1 MHRPRNRQ
9 RRQCGFTLIESLVV
23 VGIAGVLSSMAYP
36 SLEGHLLR
44 ARRID
49 GVATLLQAQL
59 AQERLRANRAAFG
72 SLAEIGMRAT
82 SAAGHYALAANG
94 DTEGYEL
101 VATALGAQARDAACR
116 SLRLRSAGAGIEYA
130 SGPDAASSNAAA
142 ANRRCWNR

>member
-1 MHRPRNRQ
+1 MHRPHHRQ
-9 RRQCGFTLIESLVV
+9 RGFTLIESLVA

-44 ARRID
+44 ARRVD

-82 SAAGHYALAANG
+82 SAAGHYTLAASG
-94 DTEGYEL
+94 DADGYEL
-101 VATALGAQARDAACR
+101 VATAVGGQARDAACR
-116 SLRLRSAGAGIEYA
+116 SLRLRSAGAGAEYA
-130 SGPDAASSNAAA
+130 SGPDAASSNATA